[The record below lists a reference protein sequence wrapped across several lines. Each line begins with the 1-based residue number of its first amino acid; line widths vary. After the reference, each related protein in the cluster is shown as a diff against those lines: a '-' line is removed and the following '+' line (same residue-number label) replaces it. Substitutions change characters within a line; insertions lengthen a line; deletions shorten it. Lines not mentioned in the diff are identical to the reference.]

1 MRDTLTSFRFE
12 LSTPNFSNRNVNAN
26 KAIFRPND
34 QKEREKLNS
43 TYILT
48 STSNSLYT
56 LTQFYDQRIR
66 CTGHSRCA
74 TVNQP
79 EFPHPQVPDPSLKI
93 EKRREERKITGKTE
107 LSGYKGT
114 ILAHTHELLDSPL
127 RVTLLRAWILH
138 AGLSVKESRTA
149 GRVGNRPTRDQW
161 FSRDRNGGV
170 ARLRG
175 FS

>member
-12 LSTPNFSNRNVNAN
+12 LSTPNFSNRNGNAN

-43 TYILT
+43 AYILT

-79 EFPHPQVPDPSLKI
+79 EFPHPQVPDPPLKI
-93 EKRREERKITGKTE
+93 EKRREERKITEKTE

-114 ILAHTHELLDSPL
+114 ILAHTHEFTRFSAPRHSTACLD
-127 RVTLLRAWILH
+127 T
-138 AGLSVKESRTA
+138 SRWA
-149 GRVGNRPTRDQW
+149 FRQGISYRGK
-161 FSRDRNGGV
+161 GG
-170 ARLRG
+170 
-175 FS
+175 